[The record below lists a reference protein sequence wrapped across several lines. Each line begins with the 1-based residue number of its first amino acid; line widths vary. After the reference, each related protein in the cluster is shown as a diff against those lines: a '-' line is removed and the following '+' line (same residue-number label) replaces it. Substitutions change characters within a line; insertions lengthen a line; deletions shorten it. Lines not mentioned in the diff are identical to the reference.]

1 MQTTTY
7 VEVERHDRVRV
18 LRLAHGKANTLT
30 PDVCRDL
37 TGALATAAADGD
49 AVVLTGAGAMFS
61 AGIDLHRLLADTG
74 LVGEFRE
81 ALVESFAALFHH
93 PHPTVA
99 AVNGN
104 AVGGGAI
111 YAAACDYRVMCR
123 GRGRIGTPELRG
135 GIPFPD
141 LGIEILRHSVSPA
154 VLVDLALRGALYS
167 ADQARTIGLVN
178 EVVDPDQLLDTAL
191 ATAGVMRQAPAPLY
205 SWTKRQVRGDQ
216 ARPEV
221 AAVWDDD
228 AVLASIASYAENLGA
243 GRA

>member
-1 MQTTTY
+1 MKTTH
-7 VEVERHDRVRV
+7 VEVEQHDRVRV
-18 LRLAHGKANTLT
+18 LRLARGKANTLT
-30 PDVCRDL
+30 PDVCREL
-37 TGALATAAADGD
+37 TAALATAEAEGD

-61 AGIDLHRLLADTG
+61 AGIDLRELLTDTG
-74 LVGEFRE
+74 RVGEFRE

-111 YAAACDYRVMCR
+111 CAAACDYRVMAR
-123 GRGRIGTPELRG
+123 GRGRIGTPELHG

-141 LGIEILRHSVSPA
+141 LGIEILRHSVSPG
-154 VLVDLALRGALYS
+154 VLAELALRGALHS
-167 ADQARTIGLVN
+167 ADEARTIGLVN
-178 EVVDPDQLLDTAL
+178 EVVDPDRLLDTAIT
-191 ATAGVMRQAPAPLY
+191 TASVMRRAPGPLY
-205 SWTKRQVRGDQ
+205 SWTKRQLRGDA

-228 AVLASIASYAENLGA
+228 AVIASITSYVDGLGD
-243 GRA
+243 RP

>member
-1 MQTTTY
+1 MQATH

-30 PDVCRDL
+30 PDVCREL
-37 TGALATAAADGD
+37 TAALTAAEADGD

-74 LVGEFRE
+74 RVGEFRG
-81 ALVESFAALFHH
+81 ALVESFSALFHH

-123 GRGRIGTPELRG
+123 GRGRIGTPELHG
-135 GIPFPD
+135 GIAFPD
-141 LGIEILRHSVSPA
+141 LGIEILRHSVSPG
-154 VLVDLALRGALYS
+154 VLVELALRGALYD

-178 EVVDPDQLLDTAL
+178 EVVEPDHLLDTAL
-191 ATAGVMRQAPAPLY
+191 TTASAMRQAPDALY
-205 SWTKRQVRGDQ
+205 AWTKRQVRGDA
-216 ARPEV
+216 ARPDV
-221 AAVWDDD
+221 RAVWNDDD
-228 AVLASIASYAENLGA
+228 VIASIRSSVERMTNRG
-243 GRA
+243 